1 MSIFDYM
8 EDLAKSA
15 DIHSRLS
22 KSTQERLNAKL
33 TGRTKAMRDSLM
45 DMEETIRSNEP
56 PISSMVGQ
64 FNKMV
69 KVLLGQRAT
78 SITGS
83 TNSSNCNTR
92 WWKEE
97 GMSQS
102 KSNDSHKIQFCLFKI
117 SHSMI
122 KLIICFCFCHFTPT
136 FMLSTTINFHF
147 SV

>member
-78 SITGS
+78 AITS
-83 TNSSNCNTR
+83 NTNSSNCNTR
-92 WWKEE
+92 
-97 GMSQS
+97 
-102 KSNDSHKIQFCLFKI
+102 
-117 SHSMI
+117 
-122 KLIICFCFCHFTPT
+122 
-136 FMLSTTINFHF
+136 
-147 SV
+147 